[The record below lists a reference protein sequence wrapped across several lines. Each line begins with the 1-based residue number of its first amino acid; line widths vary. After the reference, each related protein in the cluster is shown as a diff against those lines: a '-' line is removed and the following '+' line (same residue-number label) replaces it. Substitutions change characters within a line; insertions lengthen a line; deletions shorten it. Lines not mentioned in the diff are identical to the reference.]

1 MKRYIYL
8 IAFALIA
15 VIGTACTTDEPDETK
30 TGSYSFS
37 TTEMTIVYSGGT
49 ATTTLTTDNGAWT
62 LTQNS
67 GTDWCKATPTSGPG
81 STTITFTAETN
92 TGVERTAT
100 FTFNT
105 TDLDPTTLTVT
116 QGADIANTFS
126 GHDVVASAK
135 EWDGVKRAKITYQSL
150 IYSFYDSDG
159 DKIGDFNGIT
169 RNLDYL
175 DQLGVSA
182 IWLSPIH
189 PASSYH
195 GYDILDYE
203 AINTDLGTESDLQ
216 NLITQAKNHDIKIY
230 LDYVLNHSA
239 SKHPWFLDAVENKE
253 DSPYWD
259 YYAFSYDP
267 ASDIAAGKIA
277 QITTEGSSGYDSGQ
291 WFSTSGDA
299 GAQGIFKFVLD
310 WSNSSAP
317 TVTYTEATEDEIDLN
332 ANPASDRFIYYGDDD
347 TARPFNKTDDDN
359 VYEVV
364 VNFDSDWGFL
374 IRTNS
379 TNWNT
384 GTKYGAK
391 SSTDI
396 ITAGEP
402 FTIYPST
409 SSFDPADIHFS
420 TPLQFHSHLWTDWF
434 ADFNYGAADQ
444 AEKSGAFQDLAA
456 SGDKWV
462 NMGVAGF
469 RLDAVKHIYH
479 NANSNE
485 NPTFLK
491 KWYDRMNETYQAT
504 GASDEFYMVGEQMS
518 EPNEV
523 APYYYGIPALF
534 EFAFWW
540 RLSDALNNEKG
551 CYFADNITGYQ
562 KLYANY
568 RSDYVEPTKLS
579 NHDENRAAED
589 LGRNANRIR
598 LACTVLLTAGGQ
610 PYIYQ
615 GEELGYWGSKD
626 SGDEYVRTPIL
637 WDKAKS
643 HLATGYLSGKYSSSM
658 LTSDIS
664 VEAQEADESSLLN
677 LYRKFAQLRNTYPA
691 LAYGTMKT
699 HSYYNNNTDYYS
711 IAAWYLTADDGKAL
725 VVHNFG
731 SENILLQ
738 DLGEDLSNPIALM
751 GTAQV
756 SDDNSLLLI
765 GPYSSVVFDL

>member
-8 IAFALIA
+8 IAFALLA
-15 VIGTACTTDEPDETK
+15 VTGTACKTDEPDDSK

-37 TTEMTIVYSGGT
+37 VTEMTIDYTGGY

-100 FTFNT
+100 YTFNT
-105 TDLDPTTLTVT
+105 SGLDPTTLTVT
-116 QGADIANTFS
+116 QGPDVLNTFS
-126 GHDVVASAK
+126 GHAVVANAK

-159 DKIGDFNGIT
+159 DNIGDFNGIT
-169 RNLDYL
+169 QKLDYL

-189 PASSYH
+189 PSSSYH
-195 GYDILDYE
+195 GYDIQDYYSV
-203 AINTDLGTESDLQ
+203 NSDLGTEDDLQ
-216 NLITQAKNHDIKIY
+216 SLINAAKEHGIKIY

-239 SKHPWFLDAVENKE
+239 SEHPWFIDAKTNRE
-253 DSPYWD
+253 DSQYWD
-259 YYAFSYDP
+259 YYAFSDDP
-267 ASDIAAGKIA
+267 ATDIAAGKIA
-277 QITTEGSSGYDSGQ
+277 QIATEGASGYDSGQ
-291 WFSTSGDA
+291 WFSTEADA
-299 GAQGIFKFVLD
+299 GAQGYYKFYLD
-310 WSNSSAP
+310 WTSSSSP
-317 TVTYTEATEDEIDLN
+317 TVTVTEASASDVDKGS
-332 ANPASDRFIYYGDDD
+332 NPATDKFLYYGNDICV
-347 TARPFNKTDDDN
+347 AFNKTSTSN
-359 VYEVV
+359 IYEITLYL
-364 VNFDSDWGFL
+364 DTDWGFL
-374 IRTNS
+374 IRTSS
-379 TNWNT
+379 TVWT
-384 GTKYGAK
+384 AGTKYGAANN
-391 SSTDI
+391 SDI
-396 ITAGEP
+396 ITLGVP
-402 FTIYPST
+402 FTLHVST
-409 SSFDPADIHFS
+409 TSFDPANIQFS
-420 TPLQFHSHLWTDWF
+420 KPLQFHSHLWTNWF
-434 ADFNYGAADQ
+434 ADFNYGAADE
-444 AEKSGAFQDLAA
+444 AEKSGAFQDLAE
-456 SGDKWV
+456 SGDKWI

-491 KWYDRMNETYQAT
+491 KWYDRMNETYKAT
-504 GASDEFYMVGEQMS
+504 GADDEFYMVGEQMS

-523 APYYYGIPALF
+523 APYYAGIPALF
-534 EFAFWW
+534 EFAFWY
-540 RLSDALNNEKG
+540 RLSWALNNETG
-551 CYFADNITGYQ
+551 CYFADNITSYQ
-562 KLYANY
+562 PLYAAY

-589 LGRNANRIR
+589 LGRDSNRIR

-626 SGDEYVRTPIL
+626 SGDENVRTPIL

-643 HLATGYLSGKYSSSM
+643 KLATGYVSGNNSM

-677 LYRKFAQLRNTYPA
+677 LYRSFAQLRNTYPA
-691 LAYGTMKT
+691 LAYGTMKV
-699 HSYYNNNTDYYS
+699 HNYYNDNTDYTP
-711 IAAWYLTADDGKAL
+711 IAAWYLNSSDGNAL

-731 SENILLQ
+731 GENLLLQ

-765 GPYSSVVFDL
+765 GPYSSVVFDLD